1 MSAVPEHVPPKLV
14 ENAHPVATSEERL
27 ARNEALFREFN
38 ERIENVAGS
47 LDIRGEGQ
55 SLPIE
60 FVCECGSLDCL
71 EHIELT
77 RGQYEAVRAD
87 PRRFVVVRGH
97 EDPAIARIVELHGNF
112 AVVEKLDDA
121 AEVAVE
127 HDPRS

>member
-1 MSAVPEHVPPKLV
+1 
-14 ENAHPVATSEERL
+14 VAASEERL

-38 ERIENVAGS
+38 ERIEHVAGS
-47 LDIRGEGQ
+47 FDIRGEGA
-55 SLPIE
+55 SLRIE
-60 FVCECGSLDCL
+60 FVCECGRLDCL
-71 EHIELT
+71 ERVELT

-97 EDPAIARIVELHGNF
+97 EDPAIARTVERHGSF
-112 AVVEKLDDA
+112 VVVEKLDDA

>member
-1 MSAVPEHVPPKLV
+1 MA
-14 ENAHPVATSEERL
+14 ASEERA

-38 ERIENVAGS
+38 ERIEHVAGS
-47 LDIRGEGQ
+47 FDIRDEGE
-55 SLPIE
+55 SLRIE
-60 FVCECGSLDCL
+60 FVCECGSLECL
-71 EHIELT
+71 ERIELT

-97 EDPAIARIVELHGNF
+97 EDPAIARIVELHGKF
-112 AVVEKLDDA
+112 AVVEKLDHA

>member
-1 MSAVPEHVPPKLV
+1 
-14 ENAHPVATSEERL
+14 VAASEERV

-47 LDIRGEGQ
+47 LDIRGEGK
-55 SLPIE
+55 SLLIE
-60 FVCECGSLDCL
+60 FVCECGRLGCL
-71 EHIELT
+71 ERVELT
-77 RGQYEAVRAD
+77 REQYEAVRAD

-97 EDPAIARIVELHGNF
+97 EDPAIARIVEQHGNV
-112 AVVEKLDDA
+112 AVVEKLDHA